1 MPPKEP
7 HPRRDHQA
15 RVNVDDATWTEFR
28 RFAAPLSHT
37 LGEMVEREVRR
48 YRQRQARGGTMDE
61 QRLPEML
68 EEARE
73 LRDALVAVVERI
85 ERYEARRA
93 ASPPA
98 PEQPTPGVW
107 RW

>member
-1 MPPKEP
+1 
-7 HPRRDHQA
+7 
-15 RVNVDDATWTEFR
+15 
-28 RFAAPLSHT
+28 
-37 LGEMVEREVRR
+37 MVERELRR

-85 ERYEARRA
+85 ESYEARRA
-93 ASPPA
+93 APPPA

>member
-1 MPPKEP
+1 
-7 HPRRDHQA
+7 
-15 RVNVDDATWTEFR
+15 
-28 RFAAPLSHT
+28 
-37 LGEMVEREVRR
+37 MVEREVRR
-48 YRQRQARGGTMDE
+48 YRQRQARAGRWTSSAC
-61 QRLPEML
+61 PEML